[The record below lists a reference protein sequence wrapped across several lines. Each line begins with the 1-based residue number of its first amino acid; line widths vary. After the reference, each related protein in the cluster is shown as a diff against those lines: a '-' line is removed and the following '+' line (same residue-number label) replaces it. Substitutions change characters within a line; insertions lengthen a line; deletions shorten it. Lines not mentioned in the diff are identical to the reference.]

1 MVSLDELKA
10 LIGEVLQISDRVENL
25 GEHDIL
31 LGGIPEFD
39 SMAVVSLLT
48 VIEENYGVMIDDDE
62 VSADNF
68 ETIGSLLQF
77 VNSKVG

>member
-1 MVSLDELKA
+1 MVSLEELKA
-10 LIGEVLQISDRVENL
+10 LIGEVLQISDRMDKL
-25 GEHDIL
+25 GENDVL

-48 VIEENYGVMIDDDE
+48 VIEENYGIMIDDDE

-77 VNSKVG
+77 VNSKVA